1 MTAAVFAYS
10 RRGCETARRAAAA
23 LPDAGARLF
32 AAARLT
38 EDGFAPIPQPSRTF
52 YGDLFAAC
60 DALVFVG
67 SSGIAVRMIAPF
79 VRDKKTDPAVIVID
93 ERGRFVIPL
102 LSGHI
107 GGANAL
113 AQRLADALGATG
125 VITTATDIRGL
136 FAVDVWAKKQGL
148 ILSDPAGIKAV
159 SGRLLAG
166 QPVRVR
172 SDLPI
177 RGEMPEGLT
186 PADGEAD
193 LHIGLRRREDA
204 SLSLLAPCVPAGT
217 GCRKGIAAQAVE
229 DAFRQALVDAGL
241 EEATVIRVSSVDLK
255 KDEPGLQAFC
265 RSRGLPFVTYPA
277 EELAA
282 VEGTFTP
289 SAFVKEITGTDNVC
303 ERTAVRAAGGGL
315 LFGKHA
321 YSGVTVAFAA
331 SVPDLTWEASE

>member
-1 MTAAVFAYS
+1 MRIAAIAFTD
-10 RRGCETARRAAAA
+10 RGMETGGKLGELSPEFRLDRCPSGGLARW
-23 LPDAGARLF
+23 
-32 AAARLT
+32 T
-38 EDGFAPIPQPSRTF
+38 EKAFSDSE
-52 YGDLFAAC
+52 
-60 DALVFVG
+60 ALVYIG
-67 SSGIAVRMIAPF
+67 GCGIAVRAIAPY
-79 VRDKKTDPAVIVID
+79 VRKKTTDPCVLVID
-93 ERGRFVIPL
+93 EAGRYVIPV

-107 GGANAL
+107 GGGNELAL
-113 AQRLADALGATG
+113 AAARILGAVP

-136 FAVDVWAKKQGL
+136 FAVDVWAKKHGL
-148 ILSDPAGIKAV
+148 ILSDPAGIKV
-159 SGRLLAG
+159 ISGRLLAG

-193 LHIGLRRREDA
+193 LHIGLNRREDA
-204 SLSLLAPCVPAGT
+204 SLSLIAPCVTAGI

-229 DAFRQALVDAGL
+229 DAFRQALGDAGL
-241 EEATVIRVSSVDLK
+241 EEAAVIRVSSVDLK

-282 VEGTFTP
+282 VEGIFTP

-303 ERTAVRAAGGGL
+303 ERAAVRAAGGGL

-331 SVPDLTWEASE
+331 AVPDLTWEVSE